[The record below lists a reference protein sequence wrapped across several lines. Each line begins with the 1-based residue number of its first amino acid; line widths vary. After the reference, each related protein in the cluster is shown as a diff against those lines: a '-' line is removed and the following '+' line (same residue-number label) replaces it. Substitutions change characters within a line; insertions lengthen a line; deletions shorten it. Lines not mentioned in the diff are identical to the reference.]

1 MAATPL
7 VRHIEEIYTLC
18 DDYFKLQYALNK
30 NPYTVEDLYKYMYDE
45 CLIQDPNAKIR
56 TWTTFGILKQIL
68 NEKTKYNMG
77 IIPDRDIQYLSS
89 RAGSWICKKNDKE
102 IYLREFYEI
111 LLTYEKITNS
121 YRRLY
126 FHLPFNNMILA
137 DDIIN
142 KIIFFI

>member
-7 VRHIEEIYTLC
+7 VRHIKERYWY
-18 DDYFKLQYALNK
+18 DYFNLLQYALNK
-30 NPYTVEDLYKYMYDE
+30 NQYTAEDLYKYMYDE
-45 CLIQDPNAKIR
+45 CLIQEPDASIR
-56 TWTTFGILKQIL
+56 SWTTFGIIKQIL
-68 NEKTKYNMG
+68 NEKTKY
-77 IIPDRDIQYLSS
+77 DVDIVLDCDIEYLSN
-89 RAGSWICKKNDKE
+89 REGSWICKKNDKE

>member
-7 VRHIEEIYTLC
+7 VRHIKERYIG
-18 DDYFKLQYALNK
+18 DDYFNLLQYALNK

-45 CLIQDPNAKIR
+45 CLNQEPDASIR
-56 TWTTFGILKQIL
+56 SWTTFGIIKQIL

-77 IIPDRDIQYLSS
+77 IIPDSDIQYLSS
-89 RAGSWICKKNDKE
+89 RAGSWICKKIGWE